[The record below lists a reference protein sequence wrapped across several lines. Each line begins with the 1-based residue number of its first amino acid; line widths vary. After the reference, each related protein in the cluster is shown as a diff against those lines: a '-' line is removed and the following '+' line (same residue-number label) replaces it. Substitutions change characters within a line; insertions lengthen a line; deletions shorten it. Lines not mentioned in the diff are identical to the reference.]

1 MQSKTFYRPAREYPP
16 VLPSN
21 EIVINAPPSLQPTQR
36 GGWSCLS
43 YMLPGVA
50 GLGSLVFLLA
60 YHENL
65 LLDVAFGLIALCSVG
80 SGAVMA
86 IVQRRAG
93 KRQLKQQ
100 RISYQNYLAHM
111 RKHLSLI
118 ARQQRQVDAR
128 LYPNYNELLN
138 CVERREYLWERRPE
152 DQDFLSVRV
161 GLGPCPLCTPLH
173 LKLSDDSFMVEY
185 LPDSLAKAQA
195 LVAEYSH
202 LADLAAVVSLRDFSV
217 LSICGNLTRARAL
230 ARALLSQLVAFQSP
244 EDVRCLV
251 VFKEPYMKDWAWV
264 RWLPHAR
271 CLRHLKADKS
281 SVSEYL
287 CMLAPTVEDVRA
299 LLQQQILPELE
310 HRHRLSEDEEGKQR
324 QTEAME
330 ICLPHLVLFLD
341 SFSPTD
347 TIGQLPEIDILLDED
362 ALFGVTVI
370 CLVEDM
376 SQEPA
381 QVQARIQISE
391 TGGLSF
397 EETRY
402 SGRRLE
408 GLQADAIDPARAERL
423 ARSMAPLRLEEAGT
437 SPDLSQDIRL
447 LDLLQ
452 IATPRDFDVTRAW
465 MPRTRADFLRVP
477 FGLCADGRLLYLDL
491 KESADGGMGPHGLI
505 VGATGSGKSELLRT
519 LVISLAATHAPQTL
533 SFVLIDFKGGASF
546 ADFAALPHVVG
557 LVTNLQSDLSLVD
570 RVYFSL
576 LGEQQRRQHML
587 HDAGNLD
594 NIKQYQAM
602 RQTNPEMEPMPHLI
616 ILVDEFAELI
626 ASRSDFLDLFVT
638 MGRVGRSLGLHL
650 LFATQRLDEGRI
662 RGLESHLRYRICLR
676 TFSANE
682 SKAVL
687 GTPDAYYLPSV
698 PGTGYF
704 KVDADIYELFK
715 TALISVPYMPVEE
728 QDTVGSKIRLFT
740 LTGQLHPLRRLPTH
754 QANISQLAEDG
765 KLRTEMDE
773 MVELLVVGRPGDA
786 ARRMHQVWLPPL
798 SKTLSLSAVLE
809 RCQGPAFDGLSW
821 PDVPPFGEL
830 CVPVGL
836 LDVPLEQDQRPLWL
850 NFSGSGGHLVLVGA
864 PQSGKSTFLRT
875 LMVSFM
881 LTHTPRDVQFYCIDL
896 GGGLLR
902 VFEQAPHVG
911 AVCGKAE
918 RDKVRRV
925 VAQVR
930 KIIEDREFLF
940 RERGIDSMA
949 TFRSL
954 RQQGELRDEPFGDVF
969 LIIDNFA
976 QFFQD
981 FDFLEPALLEIA
993 SGGLAYG
1000 VHLVMAANRWMEIR
1014 PKLRDNIG
1022 TRLELRL
1029 NDPLDSELGK
1039 AIAAGIPAD
1048 MPGRGASRE
1057 KLYFQCALPVI
1068 NTSAAS
1074 DFRNQAVQ
1082 ESLNGFVQRAAL
1094 VWDGEP
1100 APPINMLPNLVHLE
1114 ALPPPEK
1121 STGIPIGLE
1130 EFRLSPFTINLIS
1143 GGPHFII
1150 VGDTECGKTSL
1161 LRVWMRGLERCYLPQ
1176 EVGFTIVSFRKQLL
1190 DFAKSAHLVGYAYN
1204 SLTLSACLGSLK
1216 ADLEKRAQKS
1226 SDIPLSDLRPQENWE
1241 GRHLFLF
1248 IDDYEAI
1255 TSTAGN
1261 PISQLADYLPNGRD
1275 LGFHLVLARRV
1286 SGMGRAHFEPVLQR
1300 LREMGTPALIMSGD
1314 AAEGKLFYGQAA
1326 GPLPPGRGYFVQERH
1341 SPILIQTAYTEPSY
1355 VEPVYTSE

>member
-1 MQSKTFYRPAREYPP
+1 MGERILSMQSKTFYRPAREYPP

-264 RWLPHAR
+264 RWPPHAR

-650 LFATQRLDEGRI
+650 LFATQRLEEGRI
-662 RGLESHLRYRICLR
+662 KGLESHLRYRICLR
-676 TFSANE
+676 TFSAAE
-682 SKAVL
+682 SRTVL
-687 GTPDAYYLPSV
+687 GTTDAYYLPSV
-698 PGTGYF
+698 PGMGYF
-704 KVDADIYELFK
+704 KVDADTPELFK
-715 TALISVPYMPVEE
+715 TALISMPYVPAEE
-728 QDTVGSKIRLFT
+728 QHSLSSMVRLFT
-740 LTGQLHPLRRLPTH
+740 STGQLRHLAPPADALRPSFFSYSRPSRSLDFE
-754 QANISQLAEDG
+754 AGE
-765 KLRTEMDE
+765 LRTEMDVMIE
-773 MVELLVVGRPGDA
+773 RLEEAGQRRVA
-786 ARRMHQVWLPPL
+786 AQVHQVWLPPL
-798 SKTLSLSAVLE
+798 GRAISLRRILDLCDASALVDLCWE
-809 RCQGPAFDGLSW
+809 SE
-821 PDVPPFGEL
+821 PPFGEL
-830 CVPVGL
+830 RVPVGL
-836 LDVPLEQDQRPLWL
+836 LDIPLAQQQRPLWL
-850 NFSGSGGHLVLVGA
+850 DFSGSGGHLALVGA

-875 LMVSFM
+875 LITSFI
-881 LTHTPRDVQFYCIDL
+881 LTHMPRDVQFYCIDM

-911 AVCGKAE
+911 AVSGKAE
-918 RDKVRRV
+918 REKVRRIIS
-925 VAQVR
+925 QMR
-930 KIIEDREFLF
+930 KVMEEREFLF
-940 RERGIDSMA
+940 RERGIESMA
-949 TFRSL
+949 TFRAL
-954 RQQGELRDEPFGDVF
+954 RRQGQLADEPF
-969 LIIDNFA
+969 
-976 QFFQD
+976 
-981 FDFLEPALLEIA
+981 
-993 SGGLAYG
+993 
-1000 VHLVMAANRWMEIR
+1000 
-1014 PKLRDNIG
+1014 
-1022 TRLELRL
+1022 
-1029 NDPLDSELGK
+1029 
-1039 AIAAGIPAD
+1039 
-1048 MPGRGASRE
+1048 
-1057 KLYFQCALPVI
+1057 
-1068 NTSAAS
+1068 
-1074 DFRNQAVQ
+1074 
-1082 ESLNGFVQRAAL
+1082 
-1094 VWDGEP
+1094 
-1100 APPINMLPNLVHLE
+1100 
-1114 ALPPPEK
+1114 
-1121 STGIPIGLE
+1121 
-1130 EFRLSPFTINLIS
+1130 
-1143 GGPHFII
+1143 
-1150 VGDTECGKTSL
+1150 
-1161 LRVWMRGLERCYLPQ
+1161 
-1176 EVGFTIVSFRKQLL
+1176 
-1190 DFAKSAHLVGYAYN
+1190 
-1204 SLTLSACLGSLK
+1204 
-1216 ADLEKRAQKS
+1216 
-1226 SDIPLSDLRPQENWE
+1226 
-1241 GRHLFLF
+1241 
-1248 IDDYEAI
+1248 
-1255 TSTAGN
+1255 
-1261 PISQLADYLPNGRD
+1261 
-1275 LGFHLVLARRV
+1275 
-1286 SGMGRAHFEPVLQR
+1286 
-1300 LREMGTPALIMSGD
+1300 
-1314 AAEGKLFYGQAA
+1314 
-1326 GPLPPGRGYFVQERH
+1326 
-1341 SPILIQTAYTEPSY
+1341 
-1355 VEPVYTSE
+1355 